1 MPSCFPAFFNSNKS
15 KSKKRGRALS
25 NLSKDEPAPSCS
37 ASTLSNDSLSP
48 NTLTNVTP
56 NNTSTNSVNT
66 IGGQNATTHTST
78 KEIVTIREYV
88 PLQSEPQMSLYND
101 REALDRVNSE
111 LKLSQSELKSAQLK
125 LKIASEKNEQLLRQ
139 EEKHRRELNKKQLE
153 LEEAQK
159 RIEQLLKKDKDLEDI
174 NRQIKDQLQTS
185 KLEPE
190 VEALITGLAYSLKEA
205 YSEIEDYKTKEND
218 LLIMANET
226 GEEIRRLQMKQRDT
240 NLLANE
246 CGQELC
252 DTKCDLENAFQY
264 IKELK
269 QQISDSEQIIVG
281 LVDELKAANSD
292 YESLQKECGDLN
304 TFANETGD
312 EIVHLKSINKDQN
325 TLINE
330 VGQEFFEAKN
340 EIEKL
345 KRENNALCLLLNGL
359 GQECANSRD
368 RCVSLENTE
377 NDLLLLANESGEEI
391 QHLREKIRDQNVF
404 INECGDELV
413 CAKREL
419 ADVKTVNAQYCLV
432 IEGLANMLNENIE
445 KVNKSENETRD
456 LLNLANESGDEIV
469 ALRSKINDSNTLINE
484 LGNELLDTKAEATHY
499 KKCANLFIDLIDV
512 LSNEYAAAEQDK
524 QYLENEK
531 DDLLDMAQETGD
543 EIIAVRNKLRDEQV
557 LINECTTELIET
569 KAENQQLKNQ
579 LDQVRQI
586 LSRLDAQPQAQV
598 VF

>member
-1 MPSCFPAFFNSNKS
+1 MPSCFPTFFNSNKS

-25 NLSKDEPAPSCS
+25 NLSKDDPAPSSS
-37 ASTLSNDSLSP
+37 ASTLSNDSL
-48 NTLTNVTP
+48 TP
-56 NNTSTNSVNT
+56 NAITQNNNASTNSVNT
-66 IGGQNATTHTST
+66 VGNPNTTTHTTS
-78 KEIVTIREYV
+78 KEVITIREYV
-88 PLQSEPQMSLYND
+88 PLQSEPQMSVYNNND
-101 REALDRVNSE
+101 ALDRLNSE

-139 EEKHRRELNKKQLE
+139 QDKQRRELNKKQLE

-159 RIEQLLKKDKDLEDI
+159 RIEQLVQKDKDLEDI
-174 NRQIKDQLQTS
+174 NRQIKDQLQVT

-205 YSEIEDYKTKEND
+205 YEEIEDYKNKEND

-240 NLLANE
+240 NLLASE

-252 DTKCDLENAFQY
+252 DAKCDLESAFKY
-264 IKELK
+264 IQELK
-269 QQISDSEQIIVG
+269 QQINNSEQIIVG
-281 LVDELKAANSD
+281 LVKELKAANSD

-312 EIVHLKSINKDQN
+312 EIVHLRSINKDQN

-359 GQECANSRD
+359 GQECVSSRD

-391 QHLREKIRDQNVF
+391 QNLREKIRDQNVF
-404 INECGDELV
+404 MNECGDELV

-419 ADVKTVNAQYCLV
+419 ANTKAMNEQYCLV
-432 IEGLANMLNENIE
+432 IEGLANMLNENND
-445 KVNKSENETRD
+445 KVNKYENETRD
-456 LLNLANESGDEIV
+456 LLNLANESGEEIV

-484 LGNELLDTKAEATHY
+484 LGNELLDTKAKATHY
-499 KKCANLFIDLIDV
+499 KKCANLFIDMINV

-531 DDLLDMAQETGD
+531 DDLLAMAQETGD
-543 EIIAVRNKLRDEQV
+543 EIIAVRDKLRDEQI

-579 LDQVRQI
+579 LEQARQI
-586 LSRLDAQPQAQV
+586 LVKLEAQPVQV
-598 VF
+598 VC

>member
-1 MPSCFPAFFNSNKS
+1 MPSCFPAFFNSSKS
-15 KSKKRGRALS
+15 KNKKRGRALS
-25 NLSKDEPAPSCS
+25 NLSSDPTPSSS

-48 NTLTNVTP
+48 NASANTLNNVNNVNGVNNGIIAGEP
-56 NNTSTNSVNT
+56 NNT
-66 IGGQNATTHTST
+66 THTTS
-78 KEIVTIREYV
+78 KEVITIREYV
-88 PLQSEPQMSLYND
+88 PLKSEPQMSLYSD

-111 LKLSQSELKSAQLK
+111 LKLAQSELKSAQLK

-139 EEKHRRELNKKQLE
+139 QDKQRRELNKKQLE

-174 NRQIKDQLQTS
+174 NRQIKDQLQTT

-205 YSEIEDYKTKEND
+205 YEEIEDYKVKEND

-252 DTKCDLENAFQY
+252 DTKCDLEQAFNY

-269 QQISDSEQIIVG
+269 QQISNSEQIIVG

-292 YESLQKECGDLN
+292 YENLQKECGDLN

-312 EIVHLKSINKDQN
+312 EIVHLRSINKDQN
-325 TLINE
+325 NLINE
-330 VGQEFFEAKN
+330 VGQEFYEAKS
-340 EIEKL
+340 EIERL
-345 KRENNALCLLLNGL
+345 KKENNALCLLLNGL
-359 GQECANSRD
+359 GQECVSSRD
-368 RCVSLENTE
+368 RCVNLENTE

-404 INECGDELV
+404 MNECGDELV
-413 CAKREL
+413 TAKREL
-419 ADVKTVNAQYCLV
+419 ANAKAMNDQYCLV
-432 IEGLANMLNENIE
+432 IEGLANMLNDNND
-445 KVNKSENETRD
+445 KVTKFENETRD
-456 LLNLANESGDEIV
+456 LLDLANESGEEIV
-469 ALRSKINDSNTLINE
+469 ALRSKINDSNCLINE
-484 LGNELLDTKAEATHY
+484 LGNELLDTKAKASHY
-499 KKCANLFIDLIDV
+499 KKCANLFIDMINV
-512 LSNEYAAAEQDK
+512 LSSEYAAAEQDK

-531 DDLLDMAQETGD
+531 DDLLAMATETGD
-543 EIIAVRNKLRDEQV
+543 EIIAVRNKLKDEQV

-569 KAENQQLKNQ
+569 KAENQQLKQQ
-579 LDQVRQI
+579 LDQARQI
-586 LSRLDAQPQAQV
+586 LGRLEIQPQV
-598 VF
+598 VY